1 MPRFDV
7 KFRVL
12 TIRDRLPTGGE
23 HRFHDWLG
31 KELVGSG
38 RIQPIDAGAKR
49 FCWDERLSGMARSC
63 VDTDGLCHRE
73 VLEREDA

>member
-12 TIRDRLPTGGE
+12 TIRDRLPTRRE

-31 KELVGSG
+31 KEFVS
-38 RIQPIDAGAKR
+38 RRRVQTINACAKSFRGA
-49 FCWDERLSGMARSC
+49 ERLSGMAGGC
-63 VDTDGLCHRE
+63 VDTDGLCRKPYA
-73 VLEREDA
+73 DG